1 MANPFI
7 ADAPSHTSADVNRR
21 RMMAQMLMQQG
32 MAPDQGTQMAGG
44 YAIRNSPLQGL
55 AKMLSVYGSTK
66 LGKEAD
72 DMEGQLKERGAE
84 DVTRFVEAL
93 RGNPAQPAHELAP
106 DMMGPT
112 APEQAAVPGDMN
124 KALAL
129 ALRSENPMLQQAGGN
144 LLSANISSAMPK
156 APKWER
162 VELPT
167 GDGGKQVG
175 FVDMNAQN
183 PMQTFREGG
192 KDPAK
197 MEVSGGN
204 VYNPYQVQPGQQFTP
219 PANPAQDL
227 LLPGPDGQL
236 IPNDTLIKA
245 KQSIAKSGAANTNVK
260 VENKLGEGVAA
271 QVGPMAKESLEKA
284 VSAQST
290 LSTIGSIREAMSKGN
305 VILGPTAGARQ
316 GALRVLDLINAA
328 PKDTPEALA
337 NTRQVEQG
345 LAMIELEAAQIM
357 KGQGSVTESERGIIK
372 RAAAGEI
379 GNLSP
384 GELETALKAIE
395 RNSKSRLASHE
406 QTVKRLR
413 SNQST
418 APVADFY
425 AAPPAPA
432 AASGWSIKP
441 VP

>member
-1 MANPFI
+1 MDNPYISSAPNMF
-7 ADAPSHTSADVNRR
+7 DAKRKDA
-21 RMMAQMLMQQG
+21 MAQMLMQQG
-32 MAPDQGTQMAGG
+32 LAHDGGTQFAGG
-44 YAIRNSPLQGL
+44 YAIRKSPLEGL
-55 AKMLSVYGSTK
+55 AKALMVYKGQQLANEST
-66 LGKEAD
+66 
-72 DMEGQLKERGAE
+72 E
-84 DVTRFVEAL
+84 DQKQMQQQGMQDVSRFVEAL
-93 RGNPAQPAHELAP
+93 RGTPARPAYELAP
-106 DMMGPT
+106 DMQGPT
-112 APEQAAVPGDMN
+112 APEQSAIPGDVNRAMAI
-124 KALAL
+124 ALQ
-129 ALRSENPMLQQAGGN
+129 SQNPMLQQAGGA
-144 LLSANISSAMPK
+144 LLQSNVAASMPK

-162 VELPT
+162 VELPA
-167 GDGGKQVG
+167 GDGSKRVG
-175 FVDMNAQN
+175 FVDMNSAN
-183 PMQTFREGG
+183 PLQTFREGG

-236 IPNDTLIKA
+236 IPNDPLIKA
-245 KQSIAKSGAANTNVK
+245 KQSIAKSGAGNTSIK

-384 GELETALKAIE
+384 AELETALKAIE

-432 AASGWSIKP
+432 AAGGWSIKP